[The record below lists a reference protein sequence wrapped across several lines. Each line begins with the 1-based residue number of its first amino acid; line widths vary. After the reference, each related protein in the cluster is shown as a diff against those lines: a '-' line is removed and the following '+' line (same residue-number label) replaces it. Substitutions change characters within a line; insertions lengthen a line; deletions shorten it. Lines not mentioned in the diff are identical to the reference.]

1 MMKTVRQ
8 PERQAAIAK
17 GDIFMELDF
26 NKKKVLIASG
36 VLLGLVG
43 ALLAYT
49 GNPKNMAICIACFIR
64 DTAGGMKLH
73 QAEVVQYIRPEIAGM
88 VLGSFI
94 ISIATKEYRSVAG
107 SSPLIRFLLGVMM
120 MIGALV
126 FLGCPLRM
134 VIRMSAGDLNA
145 WVALVGFVLGIFTGT
160 LALRRGFS
168 LGRSYDT
175 RPSNGYV
182 LPGLLVFVLALS
194 LVVPG
199 LFAWSEKGPGSMHAP
214 VLISLAAGLVF
225 GALSQKC
232 RTCFA
237 GSVRDVILMRNFD
250 LISTIGGFFVAM
262 LVFNLVTGGF
272 HLSFNGQPVAHAQH
286 LWNLLGMYVVGLAAV
301 LAGGCPLRQL
311 ILAGQGSSDSAM
323 TVLGMLVGAAV
334 CHNFGLAGAAMVM
347 EDGAVKS
354 AGGPAMAGKIAVLLC
369 ILVLLAI
376 GFLVKKEEQR

>member
-182 LPGLLVFVLALS
+182 LPGMLVFVLALS

-262 LVFNLVTGGF
+262 LVFNLATGGF